1 MAKTVVEPVRW
12 LLFSAGGML
21 AALLIPGLLVLFGI
35 AFPLG
40 WLDAPDRAHLLAVL
54 RHPIT
59 RLALL
64 ALCVLALFHWAQRF
78 RYTLIDGLQ
87 LKRHSDIV
95 NFLCYGLAIAG
106 SLVAADV
113 LFRTL

>member
-1 MAKTVVEPVRW
+1 MAKTLVEPFRW

-21 AALLIPGLLVLFGI
+21 AALLIPGLLLLFGL

-40 WLDAPDRAHLLAVL
+40 WLEPPDQEHLLAVL

-87 LKRHSDIV
+87 LKRHSDII
-95 NFLCYGLAIAG
+95 NSLCYGAAAAG
-106 SLVAADV
+106 SLIAAN
-113 LFRTL
+113 LLLRAL

>member
-21 AALLIPGLLVLFGI
+21 AAMLVPGLLLLFGI
-35 AFPLG
+35 VFPLG
-40 WLDAPDRAHLLAVL
+40 WLDPPDREHLLAVL
-54 RHPIT
+54 GNPIT
-59 RLALL
+59 RLVLL

-87 LKRHSDIV
+87 LKRHSDVI
-95 NFLCYGLAIAG
+95 NFVCYGLATAG
-106 SLVAADV
+106 SVVAADV
-113 LFRTL
+113 LLRTL

>member
-1 MAKTVVEPVRW
+1 MAKTVVEPIRW

-21 AALLIPGLLVLFGI
+21 AALLIPGLLVLFGVAI
-35 AFPLG
+35 PLG
-40 WLDAPDRAHLLAVL
+40 WIDPPDHEHLLAVL
-54 RHPIT
+54 RNPIT

-87 LKRHSDIV
+87 LKRYSDII
-95 NFLCYGLAIAG
+95 NLLCYGLATAG
-106 SLVAADV
+106 SVVAADV
-113 LFRTL
+113 LLRVL